1 MYKYISLAIICSL
14 TILAATGCGQNGAT
28 KRSQFAI
35 QGCAAGGVT
44 TGLATYAKNRDDDD
58 AMKKSAITSML
69 GCMAGGVVGYQVGK
83 RTEEYSDA
91 QSAAISEIARNEAQT
106 DELRQFN
113 AQLEQNILD
122 YKKQIGTINDANI
135 NQEEKMKNLINTK
148 EIVAKQR
155 RKATN
160 SLKSIVLDI
169 IETKNQYSTYQ
180 LETTSQ
186 EKNKWQAEIA
196 VYEQEKEILSKH
208 VNTLN
213 ALDAS
218 I

>member
-1 MYKYISLAIICSL
+1 MNRYISLVTICSVAL
-14 TILAATGCGQNGAT
+14 FAATSCGKKETT
-28 KRSQFAI
+28 KRSEFAI
-35 QGCAAGGVT
+35 QGCAVGGLT
-44 TGLATYAKNRDDDD
+44 TGLVAYAKNRDDDD

-83 RTEEYSDA
+83 RTEEYTDA

-106 DELRQFN
+106 DELQQFN

-122 YKKQIGTINDANI
+122 YKKQIGTIKDSNI
-135 NQEEKMKNLINTK
+135 SEEDKMNNLQNTK

-169 IETKNQYSTYQ
+169 IETKDQYSFYQ
-180 LETTSQ
+180 QEATPQ

-196 VYEQEKEILSKH
+196 VYEQEKGILSKH